1 MDQRVEG
8 AATRIGGQIQEGLG
22 KLTGDGRLEL
32 EGKLNEVKGKA
43 IETYGQ
49 AIDGLEKLAEKAPAD
64 FQEPARRGIQFARE
78 KPLVTTGI
86 VAGLLTLLIAGGRR
100 RRS

>member
-8 AATRIGGQIQEGLG
+8 AATRIGDQIQ
-22 KLTGDGRLEL
+22 DGISKLEL
-32 EGKLNEVKGKA
+32 EGKLNEVKDKA
-43 IETYGQ
+43 KETYGQ
-49 AIDGLEKLAEKAPAD
+49 AVDGLEKLVDKAPAD
-64 FQEPARRGIQFARE
+64 LQEPARRGIQFARE

-100 RRS
+100 RRD